1 MQSLINFIVRYKEF
15 ITFTALAVISLSIIS
30 ISNVSQIGG
39 FRTVVIA
46 FIGVTQEAF
55 AWIPNPGAL
64 KNENDALREL
74 NLELSREV
82 TRMRTA
88 QVENL
93 RLRDMLEFSVKS
105 EKDIIP
111 AEIVGKSVVDMRNY
125 VTIDK
130 GSRDSIQRGMP
141 VRTDAGLVGIVMG
154 SSQNYSLVETI
165 SNRNIRIAAKVDRT
179 LIDGIVVWE
188 GGEDFLLKNIPS
200 SFDVQVG
207 DRVSTSNFSNRFPE
221 LIPIGQVTEISEE
234 QGSLFYDIKIKPFVN
249 FKTIEQVFVIKTL
262 PDPERLE
269 LIDKLQKEINA
280 GNN

>member
-46 FIGVTQEAF
+46 FIGVTKEAF

-105 EKDIIP
+105 EEDIIP

-130 GSRDSIQRGMP
+130 GGRDSIQRGMP

>member
-105 EKDIIP
+105 EEDIIP